1 MNKIYLD
8 VPFKEKDEAKK
19 LGAKWDADEGR
30 WYYTDSKDEEVF
42 ARWLDDDTF
51 KKPCLT
57 KFMTVED
64 LSDEQCEMI
73 ERAKR
78 GENILVDACIGSG
91 KTTAIQ
97 VLCNELFNK
106 KILYL
111 TYNALLKIDAREKI
125 QQSNVMVTNYH
136 GFAYTV
142 LKQRGIKVGTSDLI
156 QTYIREQPEYRKHFD
171 LLVLDEYQDIEQE
184 IAEML
189 EIIKKQNPNLQI
201 IAVGDMKQKI
211 YDKTTLDV
219 PKFIT
224 RFLGKHTT
232 LNFTKCFR
240 LSKDLAARLGNI
252 WEKEIN
258 GVNPNCSVEYMS
270 IDKAVDFIA
279 TQNPADVLCLGAR
292 TGDLSRALNTLET
305 DFAYKF
311 NKHTVY
317 ASITDEDRNNVSPRA
332 DTAVFTTYDSSKG
345 LERRYCVVFD
355 FTENYWSMRNNYAM
369 ANYEILRNIFC
380 VAASRGKEKVIFVLN
395 DKDRLLEDKTLATPI
410 ATKTNFTKF
419 SISEMFAFKY
429 KEDIEACYNLLN
441 IKEIHRDDKSVI
453 DIPTSDELIDLSP
466 CIGIYQEASYFKN
479 YDIDL
484 QLMFAEDFHSKLKGM
499 LHIKKSDPVDKK
511 ILALA
516 VYETGYMRYIKQVN
530 HPLVTN
536 EQHNALIERLNTVF
550 SPDEI
555 VQRDCKM
562 SFQPVID
569 GKPMTSKGQD
579 GIKRPVIVEVKGI
592 VDVLKNDVIY
602 ELKFVN
608 ELEHEHFLQLASY
621 LVAMNKKKGMLW
633 NVRNN
638 QMYEVTVPDRKTFFN
653 KVVKTITKGAIKDFI
668 YENPYC
674 SNKCNTIKN
683 VGHKDGLDYEKT

>member
-1 MNKIYLD
+1 MEKFYLD
-8 VPFKEKDEAKK
+8 VPFEEKDEAKG
-19 LGAKWDADEGR
+19 LGAKWDFDEKR
-30 WYYTDSKDEEVF
+30 WYFTNPKDEELF
-42 ARWLDDDTF
+42 SRWLDDDTF
-51 KKPCLT
+51 KKPRETAFLT
-57 KFMTVED
+57 VDD
-64 LSDEQCEMI
+64 LSDEQREMI

-97 VLCNELFNK
+97 VLCNELSDK

-125 QQSNVMVTNYH
+125 QQNNVMVTNYH
-136 GFAYTV
+136 GFAYSV
-142 LKQRGIKVGTSDLI
+142 LKQCGVMVGTSDLI
-156 QTYIREQPEYRKHFD
+156 QTYIHKQSVYSKQFD

-189 EIIKKQNPNLQI
+189 EIIKKQNPKLQI

-224 RFLGKHTT
+224 DFLGKYTT
-232 LNFTKCFR
+232 LSFTKCFR

-279 TQNPADVLCLGAR
+279 MQNPADILCLGAR
-292 TGDLSRALNTLET
+292 TGDLSRALNTLEK

-355 FTENYWSMRNNYAM
+355 FTENYWGMRNNYAM

-395 DKDRLLEDKTLATPI
+395 SKERLLEDKTLATPI
-410 ATKTNFTKF
+410 ATKTKFTKF

-429 KEDIEACYNLLN
+429 KEDIEECYNLLS
-441 IKEIHRDDKSVI
+441 IKEIHRDDKSII

-466 CIGIYQEASYFKN
+466 CIGIYQEASYFEN
-479 YDIDL
+479 YDIDF
-484 QLMFAEDFHSKLKGM
+484 QLMFAEEFHSKLKGM
-499 LHIKKSDPVDKK
+499 LHIKKTDSVDKK
-511 ILALA
+511 ILALT

-530 HPLVTN
+530 PTLVTK
-536 EQHNALIERLNTVF
+536 EQRDMLFERLNTVF
-550 SPDEI
+550 SSDET
-555 VQRDCKM
+555 VQRDCEM
-562 SFQPVID
+562 DFQPIID
-569 GKPMTSKGQD
+569 GKPMISEGQD
-579 GIKRPVIVEVKGI
+579 GTILRPVIVEIRGI
-592 VDVLKNDVIY
+592 VDVLKDDIIH

-608 ELEHEHFLQLASY
+608 ELEHEHFLQLACY
-621 LVAMNKKKGMLW
+621 LAAMHKEKGILW

-638 QMYEVTVPDRKTFFN
+638 QMYEVTVPDRESFLS
-653 KVVKTITKGAIKDFI
+653 KVIKTITKGAITEYREYD
-668 YENPYC
+668 PYC
-674 SNKCNTIKN
+674 SDKGKRSKN
-683 VGHKDGLDYEKT
+683 NAKMEKS